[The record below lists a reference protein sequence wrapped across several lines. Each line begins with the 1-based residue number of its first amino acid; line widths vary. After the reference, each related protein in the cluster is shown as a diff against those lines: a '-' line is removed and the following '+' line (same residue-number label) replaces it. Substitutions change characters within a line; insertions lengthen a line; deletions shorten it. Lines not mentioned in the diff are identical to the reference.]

1 MLKKN
6 NQIIVWT
13 ALLFMGVFTL
23 ATAEVV
29 DRIVAVV
36 NNEIITLSQLNKA
49 TEQYKVNIA
58 SSQNSQAQK
67 EELVK
72 QLETDILQQLIDA
85 SLTRQEAVKYGIDVD
100 DTDVD
105 RAMDNFKKS
114 NNLDQETL
122 ERGLAA
128 EGLTI
133 DDYREKLREQILQSM
148 LVNRAV
154 RSKVIITD
162 SDVQKYYEANI
173 DKFSGVKKYKL
184 RNILTESEDD
194 IQFVEKKLR
203 KKASF
208 AALAKEYS
216 IGSNASEGGNLGVF
230 DINSFSQQIKTALE
244 NLKKGEF
251 TSVMRTGKAYQI
263 IYVADILMEGNL
275 TVEQASEKIQ
285 EILYQKQ
292 AEQQFKEWIHSLK
305 EGAHVKLML

>member
-49 TEQYKVNIA
+49 TEPYKVNIA

-128 EGLTI
+128 EGLTL
-133 DDYREKLREQILQSM
+133 DEYRERLREQILQSM

-184 RNILTESEDD
+184 RNILTESEAD
-194 IQFVEKKLR
+194 IQFVEKKLQ
-203 KKASF
+203 KKSSF
-208 AALAKEYS
+208 AALAKDYS
-216 IGSNASEGGNLGVF
+216 IGSNASEGGDLGVF

-244 NLKKGEF
+244 NLNKGEF

-275 TVEQASEKIQ
+275 TVEQASDKIQ

-305 EGAHVKLML
+305 ESAHVKLML

>member
-1 MLKKN
+1 MVKKN

-13 ALLFMGVFTL
+13 ALLFMGFSTL
-23 ATAEVV
+23 AGAEVV

-36 NNEIITLSQLNKA
+36 NNEIIILSQLNRA

-58 SSQNSQAQK
+58 SSQNSQVQK
-67 EELVK
+67 EALVK

-105 RAMDNFKKS
+105 RAMDNFKQA

-128 EGLTI
+128 EGLTLEE
-133 DDYREKLREQILQSM
+133 YRERLREQILQSM

-162 SDVQKYYEANI
+162 SDVLKYYEANI
-173 DKFSGVKKYKL
+173 DKFSGIKKYRL

-194 IQFVEKKLR
+194 IQFIEKKLQ

-216 IGSNASEGGNLGVF
+216 IASNASEGGNLGVF
-230 DINSFSQQIKTALE
+230 DINSFSEQIKTALE
-244 NLKKGEF
+244 NLNKGEF
-251 TSVMRTGKAYQI
+251 TSVMRTGTAYQI

-275 TVEQASEKIQ
+275 TVEQANDKIQ
-285 EILYQKQ
+285 KILYQKQ
-292 AEQQFKEWIHSLK
+292 AEQQFKEWIYSLK

>member
-6 NQIIVWT
+6 NQIILWT
-13 ALLFMGVFTL
+13 ALLFVGVFTL

-36 NNEIITLSQLNKA
+36 NNDIITLSQLNKA
-49 TEQYKVNIA
+49 TEPYKVNIA
-58 SSQNSQAQK
+58 SSQNLQAQK

-133 DDYREKLREQILQSM
+133 DEYREKLREQILQSM

-162 SDVQKYYEANI
+162 SDVQKYYEANL
-173 DKFSGVKKYKL
+173 DKFSGIKKYRL
-184 RNILTESEDD
+184 RNILTESEAD

-208 AALAKEYS
+208 AALAKDYS
-216 IGSNASEGGNLGVF
+216 IGSNASEGGDLGVF

-244 NLKKGEF
+244 NLNKGEF

-275 TVEQASEKIQ
+275 TVEQASDKIQ

-292 AEQQFKEWIHSLK
+292 AEQQFKEWINSLK
-305 EGAHVKLML
+305 ESAHVKLML